1 MEILQDQNGKQ
12 SMTPLYEQINL
23 YRVVPRLLVLGYSWL
38 MYEVAFWFMSLP
50 NPMPEQAAFVSTMVG
65 VSAAIFGLYANS
77 GRPRA

>member
-38 MYEVAFWFMSLP
+38 MYEVAFWFMSLQGP
-50 NPMPEQAAFVSTMVG
+50 TPEQAAFVSMMVG
-65 VSAAIFGLYANS
+65 VSAAIFGLYTNS
-77 GRPRA
+77 GRPHA